1 MLTTH
6 CARQVAKND
15 GRITFAHFARILN
28 YIGVIVTA
36 EDFNLLVRKFIKDS
50 YTIDYV
56 DFLKAVDDVKKH
68 GIEGLGPVMKD
79 QHTFVLKGSLF
90 LRYDRPL
97 WHPFHKFFIVMP
109 VIFLVCILKNIIST

>member
-1 MLTTH
+1 M
-6 CARQVAKND
+6 AKND

-56 DFLKAVDDVKKH
+56 DFLKAVDEVKKH
-68 GIEGLGPVMKD
+68 GIAGLGPVMWT
-79 QHTFVLKGSLF
+79 QLTFVLNCSFRTRMRKTIDVFKSRL
-90 LRYDRPL
+90 
-97 WHPFHKFFIVMP
+97 
-109 VIFLVCILKNIIST
+109 